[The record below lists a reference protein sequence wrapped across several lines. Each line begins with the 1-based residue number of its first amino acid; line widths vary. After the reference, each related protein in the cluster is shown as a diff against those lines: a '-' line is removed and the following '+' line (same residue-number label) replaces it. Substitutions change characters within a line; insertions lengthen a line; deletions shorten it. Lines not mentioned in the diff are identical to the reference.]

1 MRADAGDLKLIPR
14 ADRLANLVCGRAGRS
29 HMFGVVT
36 VIPVYGRAVTASTAT
51 RPGFDFKAR
60 CACGWDHFIDGA
72 ALSEQVRVVTRQ
84 PNRRGYIPTISVQ
97 RVERSATARDGVP
110 LSGIE

>member
-1 MRADAGDLKLIPR
+1 M
-14 ADRLANLVCGRAGRS
+14 ANLVCGRAGRA
-29 HMFGVVT
+29 HIFGVVT
-36 VIPVYGRAVTASTAT
+36 VKPVYGRAVTASTAT

-72 ALSEQVRVVTRQ
+72 ALADQMKAVTGQ
-84 PNRRGYIPTISVQ
+84 PHRRGYVPTISVQ
-97 RVERSATARDGVP
+97 RVERSASDPDGVP